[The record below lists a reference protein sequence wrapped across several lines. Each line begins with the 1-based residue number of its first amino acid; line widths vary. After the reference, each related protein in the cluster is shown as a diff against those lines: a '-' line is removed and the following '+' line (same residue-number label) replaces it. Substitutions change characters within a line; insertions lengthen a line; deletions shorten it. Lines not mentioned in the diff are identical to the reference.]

1 MKTWKLHGALVLAFS
16 IALVLAL
23 YPTFLS
29 MVNIWMRSETFTH
42 AFLIAPI
49 SLWLVWEKRE
59 AMLTYVPSYSVLGL
73 IALFGSGFL
82 WLLGMA
88 VDAAVVQQF
97 AAVLML
103 ISVIW
108 SILGN
113 QLTWFLAFPLCFL
126 LFMVPMGEDLV
137 PPMMDFTA
145 NFTVDMVRLS
155 GIPVYREGLFF
166 MLPTGNWSVVE
177 ACSGIRYLIA
187 SITLG
192 CLYAYVTYTKLWK
205 RAIFI
210 ALSIIVPIIA
220 NGLRA
225 YMIVMLGH
233 LSDMTVATGVD
244 HLVYGWLFFGVV
256 IFILIRLGAIF
267 KDPEVDNL
275 ALRAAP
281 IANGESDSLAVN
293 WTPLTHVIFIGCLIV
308 GLSIWPLARQQMNN
322 QAYPEMVDA
331 LELPDFE
338 GKASVAPLWSWQP
351 VAREA
356 DQVVGFIEDGPQQ
369 SAIYIDFYPVPG
381 YAEMIN
387 SLNTMIDPDSDE
399 WHIVSV
405 GTEHLA
411 ALDISVTSYRIKSSK
426 QELLVWSWYQVA
438 GAHNSPNKYIV
449 KLLEGG
455 HRLLGDRQD
464 SARITYAMSVD
475 PASQAPELQ
484 KSQLQTLIQET
495 FPQVQA
501 SMDNVAQRVYGDL

>member
-1 MKTWKLHGALVLAFS
+1 
-16 IALVLAL
+16 
-23 YPTFLS
+23 
-29 MVNIWMRSETFTH
+29 
-42 AFLIAPI
+42 
-49 SLWLVWEKRE
+49 
-59 AMLTYVPSYSVLGL
+59 
-73 IALFGSGFL
+73 
-82 WLLGMA
+82 
-88 VDAAVVQQF
+88 
-97 AAVLML
+97 
-103 ISVIW
+103 
-108 SILGN
+108 
-113 QLTWFLAFPLCFL
+113 
-126 LFMVPMGEDLV
+126 
-137 PPMMDFTA
+137 
-145 NFTVDMVRLS
+145 MVRLS

-281 IANGESDSLAVN
+281 IANGESDTLAVN
-293 WTPLTHVIFIGCLIV
+293 RTPLTHVIFIGCLIV

-369 SAIYIDFYPVPG
+369 SAIYIDFYPIPG

-438 GAHNSPNKYIV
+438 GAHNSANKYIV

-484 KSQLQTLIQET
+484 RSQLQTLIQET

-501 SMDNVAQRVYGDL
+501 SMDNVAQRVYEDL